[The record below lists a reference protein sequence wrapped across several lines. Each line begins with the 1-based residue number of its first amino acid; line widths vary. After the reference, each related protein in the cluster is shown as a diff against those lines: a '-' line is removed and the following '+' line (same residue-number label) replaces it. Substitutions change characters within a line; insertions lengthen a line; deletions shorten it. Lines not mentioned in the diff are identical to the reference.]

1 MADIARLGPERLE
14 IFRALGLQ
22 AVGDGGPQPNLAHRL
37 RDHELIAAGVPE
49 PVQVVEFLPLMR
61 VEPGER
67 ITAATGRHGVDDV
80 RYFRAEQP
88 LDVEHSGEVG
98 APTFEQ
104 REVAVL
110 AHHGI
115 AHERKGCVPDT
126 GCVLQALRR
135 TPGPATATEYIRVLR
150 RRAVDVGGNVLGEPR
165 ALGCGAKA
173 GVHVFMTRI
182 RTLERLV
189 HPALVALGPG
199 EAEGESRIGVA
210 EAAVH
215 VPVWLGLVA
224 LLVGVD
230 VRRTE
235 KVVGH
240 DIGGYVNRF
249 HVVPFCRTGCA
260 GSRS

>member
-1 MADIARLGPERLE
+1 
-14 IFRALGLQ
+14 
-22 AVGDGGPQPNLAHRL
+22 
-37 RDHELIAAGVPE
+37 
-49 PVQVVEFLPLMR
+49 MR

-67 ITAATGRHGVDDV
+67 ITAATGRHGVDYV

-88 LDVEHSGEVG
+88 LDVEHGREVG

-104 REVAVL
+104 REVAVV

-115 AHERKGCVPDT
+115 AHERKGCVPDP
-126 GCVLQALRR
+126 GRVLQALRR

-150 RRAVDVGGNVLGEPR
+150 RRAVDLGGHVLGESR

-173 GVHVFMTRI
+173 VDRGVRTGLGVHYVAFVAHVRFDGVPAQAKGHFEPARDQSEGTGVHVFMTRV

-215 VPVWLGLVA
+215 VPVWFRLVA

-249 HVVPFCRTGCA
+249 HLVPFCQTGCA
-260 GSRS
+260 GSRSSAQL